1 MPSKS
6 SSSCINSQRKK
17 KKTRKV
23 ESAGEEGVRQLKRKG
38 KGKRKEVVIDID
50 EGAKTEPEVVNNS
63 EEDGDKVEDLDVYQG
78 QGIPEIVIA
87 KKDSTQ
93 DLLTVFSDKI
103 KVIFKKSMGVTETLE
118 GQWCMICR
126 AEVKKVLKEKRQT
139 KRMLRQCFLL
149 GSNLTCH
156 GHIAGHHFKEYE
168 MRCGAAIPKIILN
181 FCCVPPEA
189 KKEKGDIKKQS
200 VLTFP
205 KESRPTEFSR
215 VGLLEAVTKHLVCDD
230 QRYQDRPH
238 CHRPPPSLHH
248 YGLPTVCH
256 IITTLVVL
264 VIAAVK
270 TIIAAVTAIVVAV
283 IAVIV
288 AIVVAIVVV
297 ESLGVVR
304 CLTIAPA
311 AGVIAIVGGA
321 TAITSGTCIGPAVGG
336 SFGWGWRSLVTVTQ
350 CPMCSPKLHVLPT
363 TTATRALP
371 STTARQSQQ
380 QQQQQQQ
387 QGDCQHDKLDG
398 HQPPP
403 PRPFHRQQQDS
414 IIGNNNNNDSEG
426 EDDDSDTNNNSKT
439 ILTMTMR
446 HNDSDATATRS
457 SMMTGIILMRSC

>member
-139 KRMLRQCFLL
+139 KRTLRQCFLL

-230 QRYQDRPH
+230 QPPQCKGLLEEYLYSAHQTALQRYQDRPH

-256 IITTLVVL
+256 IIPTLVVL

-336 SFGWGWRSLVTVTQ
+336 SFGWGWRSCRCGLRL
-350 CPMCSPKLHVLPT
+350 S
-363 TTATRALP
+363 
-371 STTARQSQQ
+371 
-380 QQQQQQQ
+380 
-387 QGDCQHDKLDG
+387 
-398 HQPPP
+398 
-403 PRPFHRQQQDS
+403 
-414 IIGNNNNNDSEG
+414 
-426 EDDDSDTNNNSKT
+426 
-439 ILTMTMR
+439 
-446 HNDSDATATRS
+446 
-457 SMMTGIILMRSC
+457 